1 MILLVVVGLVA
12 LQRIIEMFYAARNTR
27 ALLARG
33 AVEVAPEQ
41 HGFFIALHATWLLS
55 MLVVIPWDRIPNWW
69 LIGAFVVLQLLRVWV
84 IRTLG
89 PYWTTRIITIADAPL
104 VRRGPYRFMRHP
116 NYAIVAAELAVLP
129 LAFGSWMLALLFTI
143 LNAALLTWRIRTENA
158 ALQERRSRPSP

>member
-1 MILLVVVGLVA
+1 MILLIVVGLVA
-12 LQRIIEMFYAARNTR
+12 LQRSLEMFYAARNTR

-33 AVEVAPEQ
+33 AVEVAPQQ
-41 HGFFIALHATWLLS
+41 HGYFIALHAAWLVS
-55 MLVVIPWDRIPNWW
+55 MLVLVPWDRIPNWW
-69 LIGAFVVLQLLRVWV
+69 LIGAFAVLQLLRVWV

-104 VRRGPYRFMRHP
+104 VRRGPYRCMRHP

-129 LAFGSWMLALLFTI
+129 LAFGAWTLALLFTI
-143 LNAALLTWRIRTENA
+143 LNAALLTWRIRTENT

>member
-12 LQRIIEMFYAARNTR
+12 LQRIVEMFYAARNTS

-33 AVEVAPEQ
+33 AVEVAPQQ
-41 HGFFIALHATWLLS
+41 HGFFIALHAMWLVS

-89 PYWTTRIITIADAPL
+89 PYWTTRIITIPDAPL

-129 LAFGSWMLALLFTI
+129 LAFGSWTLALLFTI
-143 LNAALLTWRIRTENA
+143 LNAALLTWRIRAENT
-158 ALQERRSRPSP
+158 ALQERRTPLSP